1 MKCIQKQLNCHEFL
15 TLLDVLG
22 SPTLVATINANSVR
36 FCKPQLH
43 EIVHVFMLQPNFL
56 RYIF

>member
-56 RYIF
+56 R